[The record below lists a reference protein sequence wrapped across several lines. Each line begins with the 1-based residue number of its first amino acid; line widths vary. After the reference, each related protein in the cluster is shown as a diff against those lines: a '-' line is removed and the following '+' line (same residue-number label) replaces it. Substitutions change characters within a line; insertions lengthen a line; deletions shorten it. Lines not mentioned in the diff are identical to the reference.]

1 MWTVCVCV
9 CTTMYNVHRY
19 DTYILCSYIQIC
31 YTYTYACKRLLYYT
45 CPEVR
50 SHCIWWGLSQQLGTW
65 VNTINSLYKLINIWT
80 MIKDWCISGRT
91 VDSDIK
97 KKKHIPSKNLTAPKL
112 QVLGQHQFY
121 SPRQKPAYNR
131 HIRLWPIP
139 NQHVPW
145 SLTSLLS
152 HRQAVPPWAAVTR
165 EEMWL
170 TILMPL
176 GEWTIEMVRKTPFT
190 WGVPKS
196 WNQIRANFVREIY
209 GIFTNMVHHNG
220 TPIQF
225 MWLS

>member
-97 KKKHIPSKNLTAPKL
+97 KKKNTSLPKIW
-112 QVLGQHQFY
+112 QHQNY
-121 SPRQKPAYNR
+121 KYWVNINSTRRAKNR
-131 HIRLWPIP
+131 HITGISGSDQYPTSMSRGASHLFSPTVKLFRPGLLWRGKRCGW
-139 NQHVPW
+139 Q
-145 SLTSLLS
+145 
-152 HRQAVPPWAAVTR
+152 
-165 EEMWL
+165 
-170 TILMPL
+170 
-176 GEWTIEMVRKTPFT
+176 
-190 WGVPKS
+190 S
-196 WNQIRANFVREIY
+196 WCHWESE
-209 GIFTNMVHHNG
+209 
-220 TPIQF
+220 P
-225 MWLS
+225 